1 MKRFVKKSIVLL
13 TIFNFNCF
21 GQVVISN
28 SVENDTIKIIDP
40 IEFMP
45 FSIERDSIYI
55 EIPDTL
61 GTDLTGLAVLKLYI
75 NENSVVEKMEIPR
88 LLVKRN
94 NEVVINYTQN
104 LSKCKLSNHY
114 PIMVQRYYPFLYEY
128 MKTIRI
134 VKMTENIPKLTIMN
148 LMVRFK

>member
-13 TIFNFNCF
+13 TIVFFNCF
-21 GQVVISN
+21 GQVVMSN

-40 IEFMP
+40 IENMP
-45 FSIERDSIYI
+45 FSIERDSVYI

-61 GTDLTGLAVLKLYI
+61 GTDLTGLAMLTLYI
-75 NENSVVEKMEIPR
+75 NENSIVEKMEIPR

-94 NEVVINYTQN
+94 NEVVINYTQKLN
-104 LSKCKLSNHY
+104 KCKLSNHY
-114 PIMVQRYYPFLYEY
+114 PIVVQRYYPFLYEY
-128 MKTIRI
+128 IKTIKI
-134 VKMTENIPKLTIMN
+134 VKVSENIPKLTIMY